1 MLLNFIKQPSE
12 QHWGVSSEVSTLTP
26 HVKNNQLVLLSSAVL
41 RSHYV
46 RLVSIHDQLL
56 IQTPVPVTSD
66 RAALSLEL
74 LRIEGYI
81 NQLAS
86 G

>member
-1 MLLNFIKQPSE
+1 M
-12 QHWGVSSEVSTLTP
+12 SSEVSTLTT

-41 RSHYV
+41 RSHYA